1 MYPRLYPPEETAFTT
16 NGIGTLSDCISCIV
30 EETLNGAFEIEM
42 QYRLNGIHYGDIQSR
57 SIILARSNPYAQP
70 QPFRIYRITR
80 PLNGIVTVYA
90 QHISYDLSGIVVEPF
105 QASSLASALE
115 GIVSNSVNA
124 NPFHFETDKTIL
136 SDFKVSY
143 PSSARSLVAGQRGS
157 LLDTYGGELEF
168 DRFTVKLLTH
178 RGEDRG
184 VTLRFGKNL
193 TDLEQDQD
201 ASGVYT
207 GIYPYWYSEEEGY
220 ADLNGGYLPVEG
232 TFSFSRLL
240 PLDLSADFESMPTA
254 EQLTEAAQK
263 YLSSHDLGM
272 PTISTTVSWYQSP
285 DFMERVSLGDVVRA
299 FYSRL
304 GVIVKAKVVKTR
316 YNVLQNRY
324 ESVEVGSVR
333 SSIASTIVTSN
344 QSLSS
349 VTQYTVTETRRI
361 SKELESTAKA
371 LRSAIQDSAGNAS
384 QILQQAE
391 SIIATALVEYA
402 TTQDLNTLRTSLES
416 QLSILA
422 GQVEVNFSSS
432 TDKIS
437 ELSGSTSRQFEEIRS
452 FIRLLAQTDT
462 VNGGIVIG
470 ESTSDIKLKLENDIL
485 YFFTGD
491 EGSVSEQNAL
501 AYFSAGKLYIQH
513 TQIQKLTIGETG
525 KLVDTYIIGSG
536 DNTCLG
542 FIGRLS

>member
-1 MYPRLYPPEETAFTT
+1 M
-16 NGIGTLSDCISCIV
+16 GTLSDCISCVV
-30 EETLNGAFEIEM
+30 EETLNGAFELEM
-42 QYRLNGIHYGDIQSR
+42 EYRLNGIHYEDIQSR
-57 SIILARSNPYAQP
+57 SIILTRPNPFAQP
-70 QPFRIYRITR
+70 QPFRVYRITR
-80 PLNGIVTVYA
+80 PLNGVVTVYA
-90 QHISYDLSGIVVEPF
+90 QHISYDLSGIIVEPF
-105 QASSLASALE
+105 QASSLATALE
-115 GIVSNSVNA
+115 GIVSNSVNT
-124 NPFHFETDKTIL
+124 NPFHFETNKTIL

-168 DRFTVKLLTH
+168 DRFTAKLLTH

-201 ASGVYT
+201 ASGMYT

-220 ADLNGGYLPVEG
+220 VDLNGGYLPVEG

-240 PLDLSADFESMPTA
+240 PLDLSADFQSMPTM

-272 PTISTTVSWYQSP
+272 PTISTTISWYQSP
-285 DFMERVSLGDVVRA
+285 SFVEKVSLGDVVRA

-304 GVIVKAKVVKTR
+304 GVTVKAKVVKTR

-333 SSIASTIVTSN
+333 SSIAGTIVTSN

-361 SKELESTAKA
+361 SKELESTAEA
-371 LRSAIQDSAGNAS
+371 LRSAIRDSAGNAS

-391 SIIATALVEYA
+391 SIVAKTLEEYA
-402 TTQDLNTLRTSLES
+402 TTQDMNTLRTSLES

-432 TDKIS
+432 TDEIT
-437 ELSGSTSRQFEEIRS
+437 ELNGNTSRQFEEIRS

-462 VNGGIVIG
+462 VNGGSGTVNSG
-470 ESTSDIKLKLENDIL
+470 SSTERRR
-485 YFFTGD
+485 
-491 EGSVSEQNAL
+491 Q
-501 AYFSAGKLYIQH
+501 
-513 TQIQKLTIGETG
+513 
-525 KLVDTYIIGSG
+525 DT
-536 DNTCLG
+536 
-542 FIGRLS
+542 FV